1 MKAFGARV
9 APLMSEDVVEI
20 CGAQRGRRWR
30 RGFALDLPQPDKGA
44 DDAGQGVA
52 VGDGEGGQPK
62 LGGALDHLLGV
73 RGPGEEGEIGGDGE
87 LGIGHVPVMFV

>member
-30 RGFALDLPQPDKGA
+30 RGFALDLPQPDMGA
-44 DDAGQGVA
+44 DDAGQGVLRSAMARA
-52 VGDGEGGQPK
+52 VSPSSAARSTISSGCEAPVRKVK
-62 LGGALDHLLGV
+62 LVVTASSA
-73 RGPGEEGEIGGDGE
+73 
-87 LGIGHVPVMFV
+87 